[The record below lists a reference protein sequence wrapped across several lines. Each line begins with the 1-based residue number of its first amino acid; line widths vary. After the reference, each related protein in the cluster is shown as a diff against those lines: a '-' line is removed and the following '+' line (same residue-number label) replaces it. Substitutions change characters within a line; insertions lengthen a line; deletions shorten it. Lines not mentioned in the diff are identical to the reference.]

1 MAPRRRQSLSEMILH
16 PWANLKKI
24 QGLERLPDRRVAKHK
39 QHPGDYDPLVGTGSA
54 SAIYKALGLYA
65 QEESRIELYE
75 NFREMDY
82 DAIIS
87 GVMDAF
93 GEDASQVDPEQ
104 GRVVWCSANNLDI
117 QQIVTRCLDRTQ
129 QDQRAF
135 PTIRQ
140 LARDGDV
147 FKHIAAAR
155 GDGVIAT
162 KAYDPWQVAR
172 IEDDIGRL
180 TGFAPSDD
188 RGNPSK
194 EESNAVPYYKV
205 LHYRL
210 PSRDLKQIYGADASL
225 LWGSRITWRELQ
237 LMLDQV
243 VIQRLLRR
251 PDRISILVDTAGM
264 SHDDAHWFIEDL
276 KRKMHREWHL
286 NPSGGGGLFGGGGQ
300 GLQSTGALHDGGFD
314 FVLPKGP
321 QNNTSIEN
329 FPATNQND
337 LLRDVDM
344 FFRQLANGIG
354 FPHGYMGMVEGRYNP
369 EQSLSRQHQPFA
381 KRASRLQR
389 AYLHET
395 VRMCMIDMAFQG
407 LDPTLDEHRFSLH
420 MAPVSPILEMERHEV
435 IQMKLDRLERA
446 LRMGVDNQFDLSF
459 WTPFVLRTYGGFPD
473 EVVKA
478 MYPGEEGAEGADN
491 SADST
496 AGGASGGWYGEHR
509 NGNGKKG
516 RPAPDRKTLEEA
528 IVRTLG
534 GNPSNMSK
542 IEESTVD
549 VIVGGGY
556 SNVDPIAKG
565 RISDWSGADPAKRK
579 GMISESVEDT
589 IKPETQIKPLND
601 SEARKFRGKIAES
614 RAAVA
619 NGLLYGGQ
627 IMNLKPVGS
636 YEKR

>member
-1 MAPRRRQSLSEMILH
+1 MQPRRKQSLSEMILH

-24 QGLERLPDRRVAKHK
+24 QGIERLPDRRVAKHK
-39 QHPGDYDPLVGTGSA
+39 QHPGDYDPLVGAGQA
-54 SAIYKALGLYA
+54 QAIYKALGLYA

-82 DAIIS
+82 DSIIS

-104 GRVVWCSANNLDI
+104 GRVVWCSANNLDV
-117 QQIVTRCLDRTQ
+117 QKIVTRCLDRTQ

-147 FKHIAAAR
+147 FKHLAAAR

-194 EESNAVPYYKV
+194 EDTNAVPYYKV

-286 NPSGGGGLFGGGGQ
+286 NPSGGGGLFGGGGSGSQ
-300 GLQSTGALHDGGFD
+300 FQSTGALHDGGFD

-321 QNNTSIEN
+321 NNNTTIEN

-337 LLRDVDM
+337 LLRDVEM

-389 AYLHET
+389 AYLQET

-407 LDPTLDEHRFSLH
+407 LDPTLDQHRFSLH

-446 LRMGVDNQFDLSF
+446 LRMGVDNQFDLGF
-459 WTPFVLRTYGGFPD
+459 WVPFVLRTYGGFPD

-491 SADST
+491 TADS
-496 AGGASGGWYGEHR
+496 SGGWYEGR
-509 NGNGKKG
+509 NGNGKKSDKA
-516 RPAPDRKTLEEA
+516 APDRAALEEA
-528 IVRTLG
+528 IIRTLG
-534 GNPSNMSK
+534 GNPANLSK
-542 IEESTVD
+542 VEASTLRVLAEGTVD
-549 VIVGGGY
+549 PE
-556 SNVDPIAKG
+556 SLRSKG
-565 RISDWSGADPAKRK
+565 RIDGSWLKADAGARKAMVATNLEESVGADTR
-579 GMISESVEDT
+579 
-589 IKPETQIKPLND
+589 IKPLND
-601 SEARKFRGKIAES
+601 GEAREFRGKIAKS
-614 RAAVA
+614 RAEVA
-619 NGLLYGGQ
+619 KNLIYNGK
-627 IMNLKPVGS
+627 IMSL
-636 YEKR
+636 